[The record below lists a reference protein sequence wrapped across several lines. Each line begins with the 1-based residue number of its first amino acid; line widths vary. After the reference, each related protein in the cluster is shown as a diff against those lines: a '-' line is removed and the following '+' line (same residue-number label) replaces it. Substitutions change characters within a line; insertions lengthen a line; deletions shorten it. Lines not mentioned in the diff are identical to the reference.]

1 MIPDRLRFAA
11 AVLALH
17 SAALCWAQTPAAS
30 ADAPPTPAT
39 AAAPAHFVLLLP
51 LDSPDFRAA
60 ADAVRQ
66 GFLAAAARSPAK
78 PRIAV
83 RATDASTESIV
94 AAYAAATEAGAKVVV
109 GPMTR
114 SGVAALAASGKVS
127 VPTLALNQPEG
138 NAALAPPLYA
148 FGLAI
153 EGETRHVARLAWR
166 DGPRDVVV
174 VSAPGAL
181 GKRLRDA
188 FVDEWLALGGVIT
201 DVLEVLPG
209 ADPTAI
215 RAGVGRKPADAIF
228 LAAEGETARNLRL
241 QIGGQL
247 PAYATSQINT
257 APADRLRNFD
267 LAGVRF
273 VDMPW
278 IVQPEHPSAAGFAR
292 PAGLEGDAARF
303 YALGIDAYRIAA
315 ALLDGERAFEVQGV
329 TGHIAVSARGA
340 IDRRPLAATFRDG
353 RCVALE

>member
-1 MIPDRLRFAA
+1 M
-11 AVLALH
+11 
-17 SAALCWAQTPAAS
+17 
-30 ADAPPTPAT
+30 
-39 AAAPAHFVLLLP
+39 LLP
-51 LDSPDFRAA
+51 LDSPDFRVA

-66 GFLAAAARSPAK
+66 GFLAAAARTPAK
-78 PRIAV
+78 ARIAV
-83 RATDASTESIV
+83 RATDASAEGIV

-138 NAALAPPLYA
+138 NAALARPLYA

-166 DGPRDVVV
+166 DGPRNVVV

-188 FVDEWLALGGVIT
+188 FVDEWLTLGGVIT

-247 PAYATSQINT
+247 PVYATSQINT

-292 PAGLEGDAARF
+292 PAGLDGDAARF

-329 TGHIAVSARGA
+329 TGHITLSARGA

>member
-1 MIPDRLRFAA
+1 MIPDCLRFAA

-17 SAALCWAQTPAAS
+17 SAALCWAQIPPAS
-30 ADAPPTPAT
+30 ADPPPTPA
-39 AAAPAHFVLLLP
+39 AAPADFVLLLP

-66 GFLAAAARSPAK
+66 GFFAAAARSPAK

-83 RATDASTESIV
+83 RATDASAEGIV
-94 AAYAAATEAGAKVVV
+94 AAYSATIEAGAKVVV

-114 SGVAALAASGKVS
+114 TGVAALAASGKVS

-138 NAALAPPLYA
+138 NAPLARPLYA

-166 DGPRDVVV
+166 EGPRDVVV

-181 GKRLRDA
+181 GKRIRDA
-188 FVDEWLALGGVIT
+188 FVDEWLVLGGVIT

-209 ADPTAI
+209 ADPTSI

-228 LAAEGETARNLRL
+228 LAADGETARNLRL

-247 PAYATSQINT
+247 PVYATSQINT

-292 PAGLEGDAARF
+292 PAGFEGDAARF

-329 TGHIAVSARGA
+329 TGHITLSARGG

-353 RCVALE
+353 RCVPLE

>member
-1 MIPDRLRFAA
+1 MILARLRFAVA
-11 AVLALH
+11 ALALH

-30 ADAPPTPAT
+30 ADPPPTPA
-39 AAAPAHFVLLLP
+39 AAPADFVLLLP
-51 LDSPDFRAA
+51 LDSPDFRLA

-83 RATDASTESIV
+83 RATDASAEGIV
-94 AAYAAATEAGAKVVV
+94 AAYAAATETGAKVVV

-138 NAALAPPLYA
+138 NAALARPLYA

-166 DGPRDVVV
+166 DGPRNVVV

-247 PAYATSQINT
+247 PVYATSQINT

-278 IVQPEHPSAAGFAR
+278 IVQPEDPAMAR
-292 PAGLEGDAARF
+292 FPRPQGLDGDLVRF
-303 YALGIDAYRIAA
+303 YALGIDAYRIAER
-315 ALLDGERAFEVQGV
+315 LVDGGRAFDFAGV
-329 TGHIAVSARGA
+329 TGRIAVQGGGVVE
-340 IDRRPLAATFRDG
+340 RRPVAATFRDG
-353 RCVALE
+353 RSVALE

>member
-1 MIPDRLRFAA
+1 MNVARLRLAVAA
-11 AVLALH
+11 LALH

-30 ADAPPTPAT
+30 ADPPPTS
-39 AAAPAHFVLLLP
+39 AAAPADFVLLLP

-66 GFLAAAARSPAK
+66 GFLAAAARGPSK
-78 PRIAV
+78 PRIAI

-94 AAYAAATEAGAKVVV
+94 AAYAAATEAGARVVV

-114 SGVAALAASGKVS
+114 SGVAALAASGKVT

-138 NAALAPPLYA
+138 SAALARPMYA

-166 DGPRDVVV
+166 DGPRNVVV
-174 VSAPGAL
+174 VSAPGPL
-181 GKRLRDA
+181 GKRVRDA
-188 FVDEWLALGGVIT
+188 FVDEWLLLGGVIT

-228 LAAEGETARNLRL
+228 LAAEGDTARNLRL

-247 PAYATSQINT
+247 PVYATSQINT

-278 IVQPEHPSAAGFAR
+278 IVQPDHPSAAGFAR

-329 TGHIAVSARGA
+329 TGHITLSARGT

-353 RCVALE
+353 RCVAVE